1 MECSQFVNT
10 SCGINS
16 NFSSNVSLSRTKN
29 FDFAVANEVANEAET
44 RQRLETTAFW
54 RHALIQTT

>member
-10 SCGINS
+10 SCGTNS

-29 FDFAVANEVANEAET
+29 VDFAVANEAVNEAET
-44 RQRLETTAFW
+44 RQRLETTAF
-54 RHALIQTT
+54 